1 MKIIVTGTSRGIGYE
16 LVRLLARESD
26 HQIMAVSRNHE
37 GLEKL
42 RLECEGTPGKLL
54 VQPFDL
60 EMLEDIPTRFLPA
73 VQEHFNSLD
82 ILVNNAGLLVNKP
95 FEKLNLEDLKR
106 SLGVNYLAPV
116 VLIQTL
122 LPLLLKAQKPHVIN
136 ISSMGGVQGSIKF
149 PGLSSYSSSKAA
161 LGVMTE
167 CLAAEFKDSPIRFN
181 TLALGSVQTEMLE
194 AAFPGYKAPLMPAE
208 MAAFIKDFA
217 ENGGTYFNGKV
228 IPVSLSTP

>member
-1 MKIIVTGTSRGIGYE
+1 MKIIVTGASRGIGYE
-16 LVRLLARESD
+16 LVRLLAQDSK
-26 HQIMAVSRNHE
+26 HQILAVSRNHE
-37 GLEKL
+37 RLEKL
-42 RLECEGTPGKLL
+42 RQDCKGDPGKLL

-60 EMLEDIPTRFLPA
+60 EMLEDISTRFLPA
-73 VQEHFNSLD
+73 VQEHFDSLD

-95 FEKLNLEDLKR
+95 FEQLNLEDLKR
-106 SLGVNYLAPV
+106 SLAVNYLAPV
-116 VLIQTL
+116 VLIQGL

-149 PGLSSYSSSKAA
+149 PGLCSYSSSKAA

-167 CLAAEFKDSPIRFN
+167 CLAAEFKESRIRFN

-194 AAFPGYKAPLMPAE
+194 EAFPGYKAPLNPVE

-217 ENGGTYFNGKV
+217 ENGGTYFNGKI

>member
-1 MKIIVTGTSRGIGYE
+1 MKIIVTGASRGIGYE
-16 LVRLLARESD
+16 LVRLLAQDSK
-26 HQIMAVSRNHE
+26 HQILAVSRNHE
-37 GLEKL
+37 RLEKL
-42 RLECEGTPGKLL
+42 RQDCKGDPGKLL

-60 EMLEDIPTRFLPA
+60 EMLEDISTRFLPA
-73 VQEHFNSLD
+73 VQEHFDSLD

-95 FEKLNLEDLKR
+95 FEQLNLEDLKR
-106 SLGVNYLAPV
+106 SLAVNYLAPV
-116 VLIQTL
+116 VLIQGL

-167 CLAAEFKDSPIRFN
+167 CLAAEFKESRIRFN

-194 AAFPGYKAPLMPAE
+194 EAFPGYKAPLNPVE

-217 ENGGTYFNGKV
+217 ENGGTYFNGKI

>member
-1 MKIIVTGTSRGIGYE
+1 M
-16 LVRLLARESD
+16 
-26 HQIMAVSRNHE
+26 
-37 GLEKL
+37 
-42 RLECEGTPGKLL
+42 

-60 EMLEDIPTRFLPA
+60 EMLEDISTRLLPL
-73 VQEHFNSLD
+73 VREHFDSLD
-82 ILVNNAGLLVNKP
+82 ILVNNAGFLVNKP
-95 FEKLNLEDLKR
+95 FEQLNLDDFKR
-106 SLGVNYLAPV
+106 SLEVNYLAPA
-116 VLIQTL
+116 VLIQGL

-136 ISSMGGVQGSIKF
+136 ISSMGGVQGSVKF

-167 CLAAEFKDSPIRFN
+167 CLAAEFSESRIRFN

-208 MAAFIKDFA
+208 MAAFIRDFA
-217 ENGGTYFNGKV
+217 EYGGTYFNGKT